1 MWIMSRIG
9 YFSVV
14 AHRDDPTLVLVRV
27 RKVDQL
33 QRLSAENPTGPFKIV
48 ETPSADYPVRT
59 TISKDRFE
67 SIAAWLARSVDYDN
81 FKNSVHADPACS
93 DDYHDFLGR
102 VWSESRRMKRKE
114 K

>member
-14 AHRDDPTLVLVRV
+14 AHRDDPSLVLVRA
-27 RKVDQL
+27 RKVDHL
-33 QRLSAENPTGPFKIV
+33 QRLSAENPTGPFEIV

-67 SIAAWLARSVDYDN
+67 SIAAWMARSVDYDN

-102 VWSESRRMKRKE
+102 VWCESRGMKRKD

>member
-1 MWIMSRIG
+1 MWIMSRVG

-14 AHRDDPTLVLVRV
+14 AHRDDPSLVLVRA
-27 RKVDQL
+27 RKLDQL
-33 QRLSAENPTGPFKIV
+33 RRLAAENPTGPFEIV
-48 ETPSADYPVRT
+48 ETPAADYPVRT

-67 SIAAWLARSVDYDN
+67 TIAAWLARSIDYDN

-93 DDYHDFLGR
+93 DDYHDFLSS
-102 VWSESRRMKRKE
+102 VWSASRRMKRKE